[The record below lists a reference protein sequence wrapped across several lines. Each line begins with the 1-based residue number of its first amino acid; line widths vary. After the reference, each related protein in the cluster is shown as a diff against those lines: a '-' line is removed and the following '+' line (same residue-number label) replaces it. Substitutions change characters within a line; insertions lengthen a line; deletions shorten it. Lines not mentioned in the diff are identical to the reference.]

1 MPGALGAG
9 EEQMTEV
16 TRQRDRLIQRFPSMR
31 WTVHGDRILGK
42 APDGRW
48 VSVDPYEDG
57 WAVEGGHKGADA
69 IEAIEKWVLAHPVAG
84 LLGIMGEA
92 RVTEELK
99 AEIGRLR
106 GLLSAAGISWEGE
119 R

>member
-42 APDGRW
+42 AP
-48 VSVDPYEDG
+48 
-57 WAVEGGHKGADA
+57 
-69 IEAIEKWVLAHPVAG
+69 
-84 LLGIMGEA
+84 M
-92 RVTEELK
+92 
-99 AEIGRLR
+99 
-106 GLLSAAGISWEGE
+106 AAGSQ
-119 R
+119 

>member
-31 WTVHGDRILGK
+31 WSVSGERIIGT

-48 VSVDPYEDG
+48 VAVDLCEDG
-57 WAVEGGHKGADA
+57 WAVEGGHKGHGAVEA
-69 IEAIEKWVLAHPVAG
+69 IEAWILQHPVTG
-84 LLGIMGEA
+84 LLGVMAES
-92 RVTEELK
+92 RVTEGLR
-99 AEIGRLR
+99 AEIKRLR
-106 GLLSAAGISWEGE
+106 GILSAAGISEEGE